1 MPKRARGVSKKRSS
15 VVKRF
20 TRARYGRALNRAFG
34 IRPRARKGFSLNTH
48 SFSRFTAA
56 STSLVDGTEL
66 DVGYEFKF
74 SDMVAFSEFSNLF
87 DRYKIDSVVQTF
99 QLVNNP
105 SSAYKLNE
113 SNPLAAAAN
122 VSNFYPKMWYI
133 HDYDD
138 STAESIGTLKER
150 VGVKCRILQP
160 NKVIKITT
168 KPAIA
173 IQTYRTATTTG
184 YGPKWGQYIDM
195 NTTDVPHYGLKV
207 AFDTNAIDPVDTQ
220 PFRIRVETKYYFTC
234 KDVR

>member
-1 MPKRARGVSKKRSS
+1 MSQKRARVG
-15 VVKRF
+15 KRF
-20 TRARYGRALNRAFG
+20 TRARVASALSRAFG
-34 IRPRARKGFSLNTH
+34 TRRPRRKGFSLNTH
-48 SFSRFTAA
+48 SFSRYTAA
-56 STSLVDGTEL
+56 TNSVIDSTEL

-87 DRYKIDSVVQTF
+87 DRYKIDRVVQTF

-105 SSAYKLNE
+105 DATYALNVLGTA
-113 SNPLAAAAN
+113 NTNAATSYVN
-122 VSNFYPKMWYI
+122 STNFYPKMWYI

-138 STAESIGTLKER
+138 SNAESIGTLKER

-160 NKVIKITT
+160 NKVIKIST

-173 IQTYRTATTTG
+173 IQTYKTALTAG

-195 NTTDVPHYGLKV
+195 QTTDVPHYGLKV
-207 AFDTNAIDPVDTQ
+207 AFDTNAQDPTDTA
-220 PFRIRVETKYYFTC
+220 PFRVRVETKYYFTC